1 VRFGVLGPLV
11 IEADQPVGLGGPQLR
26 RLLAVLLLE
35 SNRTVPSD
43 RLADVV
49 FMGHPTDAA
58 GTTLRSYVARLR
70 RLLGDDGSGVAIE
83 TVPPGYRLTLG
94 SSTLDAHVFE
104 AAVAHARRDIA
115 EGAPVR
121 AADRLQ
127 QALELWRGSAYVE
140 FADEGWAQSEAVRL
154 DEMRVSASELRLQV
168 LVEAGQHDL
177 ALPDLRAL
185 AEAHQLREPAWAL
198 WVLALYRAG
207 RQADALRVAER
218 FRSQTGEIGLE
229 PSPEFTA
236 LARRVAMHDPSM
248 RRPPAA
254 ARRLRGYQIVGEVGH
269 GRHGAALLAVQP
281 GVEREVVLRCF
292 GSDIAD
298 APEFIRGF
306 DALVQRVAKLEHLHV
321 VQVQDF
327 WREPGAAYLVTRL
340 LAGGSLTDLFA
351 KGPAP
356 ADRVALVVEQV
367 SVALASAHR
376 AGLAHGALTEREI
389 LFDDEGNAY
398 VDGIGICAAL
408 DDIVGT
414 GPGSDSL
421 GATESPAARDQ
432 FALAGLVYRALTGF
446 TPFGATQRVERFPL
460 VSAHRPELLALDGV
474 LARAGAVAP
483 ADRYPDLT
491 AFSRSFAGAVG
502 RPVAS
507 SVATRRPATN
517 PYKGMRAFGE
527 ADADDFF
534 GRGRV
539 VEQLLSLLATGGL
552 PSRFLTVIG
561 ASGSGKSSVVRAGL
575 LPRLRRGAVAGSE
588 NWYVAAMV
596 PGRSP
601 FDACAEALATVAS
614 GPTAA
619 AIDLRRDGITAT
631 VRRVLPAGAVIVL
644 VVDQFEELFTL
655 TTDEALRRAF
665 IDQLV
670 QLARDPTSSVRVLA
684 TLRADFY
691 DRPLADHGLGRLVVA
706 GAVPLIGMSP
716 TELEQAIVEP
726 AARVDVTVDPSVAAQ
741 IIAEVAGRPGSLPI
755 VQFCLTELFEQR
767 RSDRITLE
775 DYERLGGIGGA
786 VAERAELIF
795 GSLDE
800 CQRSVARRLFLR
812 LVTVDGDQP
821 DLRRRT
827 TRSELS
833 SLPGDAATAGI
844 VLDRFGDARLL
855 TFDHD
860 PRSREQTVEVVH
872 EALLRSWPRLLEW
885 IRAEGRGM
893 EIRAGLTAAAEAW
906 SAGDRDDS
914 DLYRGSRLALAETW
928 ADDHPDALTGSE
940 REYLERSLAARD
952 AERTAEQ
959 QRFEHQRA
967 SNRRLRRAL
976 VGIGVTLIVAL
987 ALGAV
992 AWTQRGIARDEA
1004 DQAERARGRAL
1015 AAAAVDQA
1023 ATDRSLALLLAVEAA
1038 RLDESV
1044 TTRRALLHTLA
1055 GGPPPTRTVIPTPAP
1070 DYAALAVSGD
1080 ERVAVGKRVDGSLD
1094 VVDLDDRSVRHVALS
1109 APPRIVGGIDIDP
1122 AGRFV
1127 ASTGTAS
1134 DGVAVTIHDLTTG
1147 RLLAEIPGADD
1158 ELYDTRFSP
1167 DGDVLAVSGPGG
1179 RTRMFDVATWTEQ
1192 RTLDI
1197 GVDRLVT
1204 AMAFTPD
1211 GTSLVQ
1217 AAFPAER
1224 TAPVGPGRL
1233 YRIDVVTGGV
1243 SVGSAELGA
1252 DGGASIT
1259 VTDDV
1264 VYTAD
1269 ELISAHRLADL
1280 QRIGDPFGVVPGAI
1294 YTSLDTSPDGLLA
1307 AGGWVALDLFVM
1319 TETGPEPLPDPGDT
1333 AAAGLAF
1340 VDEGRRLVTA
1350 DADGTISIWEMGWV
1364 DDLGTAL
1371 EPAGP
1376 GNVHKSPD
1384 GSTLAV
1390 WGLGRGV
1397 RLYDAATRSSLGELE
1412 MDTDVSIA
1420 AVDFHPDGDRL
1431 VTLTCPFGEPG
1442 APTCPATL
1450 TVWDVVSGR
1459 SLTGPVAAGD
1469 VWPGLYQGAAFTGD
1483 GEHVVT
1489 AGDTDGMV
1497 LWDADSLEPVGEP
1510 FALDEVSTM
1519 TDEVVRVLDTASV
1532 DGRSLVVGGGELGGA
1547 VVWDV
1552 TGGDVTALGAFG
1564 GNSSVQFTREGQ
1576 LISASGPGTF
1586 RFLDPITHEQLGT
1599 PFVTSLPSLW
1609 FDTSDNGLLVASG
1622 PWGSQLWDIDTRQ
1635 PVSGSLAST
1644 MSALAPDGSTVY
1656 LGGWGLP
1663 GEASGSVVQ
1672 AVDLRPDAL
1681 AHLACERAGRNLTVD
1696 EWVVYMPADEPYRP
1710 TCPRWP
1716 IIEPISGAGDILE
1729 ARTPMRRHPG

>member
-11 IEADQPVGLGGPQLR
+11 IEADQPVALGGRQLR
-26 RLLAVLLLE
+26 RMLAALLLE
-35 SNRTVPSD
+35 SDRTVPSD
-43 RLADVV
+43 RLADIV
-49 FMGHPTDAA
+49 FTGHPTDAA

-70 RLLGDDGSGVAIE
+70 RLLGDDGSGFAIE

-104 AAVAHARRDIA
+104 AAVAHARRDLA
-115 EGAPVR
+115 DGAPAV

-127 QALELWRGSAYVE
+127 QALGLWRGSAYAE
-140 FADEGWAQSEAVRL
+140 FADEEWAQFEAVRL

-168 LVEAGQHDL
+168 LVEAGEHDR
-177 ALPDLRAL
+177 ALPDLRSL
-185 AEAHQLREPAWAL
+185 AEAHPLREPTWAL

-207 RQADALRVAER
+207 RQAEALRVAEG
-218 FRSQTGEIGLE
+218 FRSQTGEIGLD
-229 PSPEFTA
+229 PSPEFAA

-248 RRPPAA
+248 RRPPPA

-292 GSDIAD
+292 GDHIAD

-340 LAGGSLTDLFA
+340 LTGGTLTDLFA

-356 ADRVALVVEQV
+356 ADRVAFVVEQV

-389 LFDDEGNAY
+389 LFDDDGNAY

-408 DDIVGT
+408 DDIVGPDS
-414 GPGSDSL
+414 GPGAV

-432 FALAGLVYRALTGF
+432 YALAGLVYRTLTGF
-446 TPFGATQRVERFPL
+446 DPFGATQRVDRFPL

-474 LARAGAVAP
+474 LARAGAAAP
-483 ADRYPDLT
+483 GDRYPDLT
-491 AFSRSFAGAVG
+491 AFARSFAGAVG
-502 RPVAS
+502 HPVVQP
-507 SVATRRPATN
+507 VATRRPTTN
-517 PYKGMRAFGE
+517 PYKGLRAFGE

-539 VEQLLSLLATGGL
+539 VDQLLALLAAGDRR
-552 PSRFLTVIG
+552 SRFLTVIG

-575 LPRLRRGAVAGSE
+575 LPRLRRGAIPGSE

-601 FDACAEALATVAS
+601 FDACAEALTTVAS

-619 AIDLRRDGITAT
+619 AMDVRRDGIAAT
-631 VRRVLPAGAVIVL
+631 VRRVLPTEAVVVL

-655 TTDEALRRAF
+655 TTDEVTRRAF
-665 IDQLV
+665 IDQLM
-670 QLARDPTSSVRVLA
+670 QLCSDPTSCVRVVA

-691 DRPLADHGLGRLVVA
+691 DRPLADHGLGQLVVA

-716 TELEQAIVEP
+716 PELEQAIVEP
-726 AARVDVTVDPSVAAQ
+726 AARADVTVDPAVAAQ
-741 IIAEVAGRPGSLPI
+741 IIAEVTGRPGSLPI

-775 DYERLGGIGGA
+775 DYERLGGIAGA

-795 GSLDE
+795 GSLDDR
-800 CQRSVARRLFLR
+800 QRSATQHLFLR

-827 TRSELS
+827 TRSELL
-833 SLPGDAATAGI
+833 SLPGDETIAED
-844 VLDRFGDARLL
+844 VLGRFGDARLL

-860 PRSREQTVEVVH
+860 PESREQTVEVAH
-872 EALLRSWPRLLEW
+872 EALLRSWPRLREW
-885 IRAEGRGM
+885 IRAEGRGL

-906 SAGDRDDS
+906 VAGDRDEG

-928 ADDHPDALTGSE
+928 ADDHPDALTESE
-940 REYLERSLAARD
+940 RDYLEGSLAARD
-952 AERTAEQ
+952 AERAM
-959 QRFEHQRA
+959 EHQRFAQQQA

-976 VGIGVTLIVAL
+976 AGVGVTLAVAL
-987 ALGAV
+987 ALGAM
-992 AWTQRGIARDEA
+992 AWTQRGVARDEA
-1004 DQAERARGRAL
+1004 EQAERSRGRAL
-1015 AAAAVDQA
+1015 AAAAVDRA
-1023 ATDRSLALLLAVEAA
+1023 ASDRSLALLLAVEGA
-1038 RLDESV
+1038 RLDRSAS
-1044 TTRRALLHTLA
+1044 TTRALLHTLG

-1094 VVDLDDRSVRHVALS
+1094 VVDLDRRSVRHVALP
-1109 APPRIVGGIDIDP
+1109 APPRIVGGVDVDR

-1127 ASTGTAS
+1127 ASAGTAS
-1134 DGVAVTIHDLTTG
+1134 GGVAVTIHDLTTG
-1147 RLLAEIPGADD
+1147 RLLAEIPGVDG
-1158 ELYDTRFSP
+1158 EIYDARFSP
-1167 DGDVLAVSGPGG
+1167 DGDVLAVTGPGG
-1179 RTRMFDVATWTEQ
+1179 RTRLLDVATWTEQ
-1192 RTLDI
+1192 RTLEL
-1197 GVDRLVT
+1197 GVDQLVT
-1204 AMAFTPD
+1204 AMAFTRD
-1211 GTSLVQ
+1211 GTALVQ
-1217 AAFPAER
+1217 TAFPAEG

-1233 YRIDVVTGGV
+1233 YRIDIATGDV
-1243 SVGSAELGA
+1243 EVGSAELQA

-1269 ELISAHRLADL
+1269 ELISVHGLGDL
-1280 QRIGDPFGVVPGAI
+1280 QRVGEPFGLPPGVI
-1294 YTSLDTSPDGLLA
+1294 YSSLDTSPDGLIA
-1307 AGGWVALDLFVM
+1307 AGGWVALDLFV
-1319 TETGPEPLPDPGDT
+1319 TTDSGPEPLPDAGDT
-1333 AAAGLAF
+1333 AAAGLEF

-1364 DDLGTAL
+1364 DDLGTDL
-1371 EPAGP
+1371 ERAGP

-1397 RLYDAATRSSLGELE
+1397 RLFDPVALALLGELE
-1412 MDTDVSIA
+1412 MDTEVSIA
-1420 AVDFHPDGDRL
+1420 GVDFHPDGERL
-1431 VTLTCPFGEPG
+1431 VTLTCPFGEPD

-1450 TVWDVVSGR
+1450 AVWDVESGR
-1459 SLTGPVAAGD
+1459 ALAGPVAAGD

-1483 GEHVVT
+1483 GEYIVT
-1489 AGDTDGMV
+1489 AGDADGVV
-1497 LWDADSLEPVGEP
+1497 LWDADALEPVGDP
-1510 FALDEVSTM
+1510 FSLDEVFTM

-1532 DGRSLVVGGGELGGA
+1532 EGRSLVVGGGELGGA
-1547 VVWDV
+1547 AVWDV
-1552 TGGDVTALGAFG
+1552 TGGEITALGAFG
-1564 GNSSVQFTREGQ
+1564 GSSSVQFTRQGQ

-1586 RFLDPITHEQLGT
+1586 RFLDPFTHEQLGT
-1599 PFVTSLPSLW
+1599 PFVTNLPSLW
-1609 FDTSDNGLLVASG
+1609 FDTSDTGLLVASG
-1622 PWGSQLWDIDTRQ
+1622 PWGSQLWDVDTRQ
-1635 PVSGSLAST
+1635 PMSGTIAST

-1672 AVDLRPDAL
+1672 AIDLGPDAL
-1681 AHLACERAGRNLTVD
+1681 ATLACERAGRNMTAE
-1696 EWVVYMPADEPYRP
+1696 EWDAYMPADESYRP
-1710 TCPRWP
+1710 TCPQWP
-1716 IIEPISGAGDILE
+1716 SLE
-1729 ARTPMRRHPG
+1729 R